1 MPKLWPFF
9 LAGAVYILA
18 AAAPAA
24 AQQEVTLSQVLDA
37 AIKNNPGIAASQSD
51 VEAAKA
57 QVLQAQAGYLPQVS
71 GQAGYDR
78 RWSESSRYSSLGD
91 ASGGSAAV
99 GDQSSSGGSRS
110 GQYDYYKA
118 QLSLSQY
125 LYDFGKTS
133 GRVEASRS
141 NLAASQK
148 GLAVTLSDLVRSVK
162 NAYYEV
168 LKKRHLVG
176 VNEESLKVQQQHLDQ
191 ARAFHQAGI
200 RPKIDVT
207 KGEVE
212 LSKTRLQLIQ
222 ARYAL
227 RTSKVD
233 LEKLLGGPPVVG
245 PYRLAEMPL
254 RPPMPQKLKPL
265 VQLALA
271 RRPELAQLNAQL
283 MASQAQLDAAQGG
296 YWPSLNAE
304 GGYNWA
310 DTDFPLDSSWQA
322 GLVLQWDIFTGLSTK
337 GKVDEAR
344 AGIAKLKAQI
354 KGQELAVNQEVS
366 QNYLNLHEAGES
378 IDTAALGLKQ
388 AEENLALARGRYR
401 TGVGNAIEFSDAEV
415 LATQAKSTLVQAN
428 YSYLQALAELERS
441 VGGGPLP

>member
-1 MPKLWPFF
+1 MAKLWPAFIAGVLF
-9 LAGAVYILA
+9 VLAVTT
-18 AAAPAA
+18 PAG
-24 AQQEVTLSQVLDA
+24 AQQEVTLQQVLDVA
-37 AIKNNPGIAASQSD
+37 LKNNPGIAASQSD

-57 QVLQAQAGYLPQVS
+57 QVTQAQAGYLPQIS

-78 RWSESSRYSSLGD
+78 RWADSTRSSSL
-91 ASGGSAAV
+91 SG
-99 GDQSSSGGSRS
+99 SSGSYDRA
-110 GQYDYYKA
+110 GQFDYYSA

-133 GRVEASRS
+133 GQVEASRS
-141 NLAASQK
+141 NLSASQK
-148 GLAVTLSDLVRSVK
+148 GLATTFSDLKRDVK

-168 LKKRHLVG
+168 LKKDHLVG
-176 VNEESLKVQQQHLDQ
+176 VNEESLRVQKQHLEQ
-191 ARAFHQAGI
+191 AKAFHQAGI

-212 LSKTRLQLIQ
+212 LSRTRLQLIQ

-233 LEKLLGGPPVVG
+233 MEKLLGGSPVVG
-245 PYRLAEMPL
+245 PYKLAETPL
-254 RPPMPQKLKPL
+254 RPPMPEDLERLNK
-265 VQLALA
+265 LALEK
-271 RRPELAQLNAQL
+271 RPEIANLKAQLLAARAN
-283 MASQAQLDAAQGG
+283 LDSAQGG

-304 GGYNWA
+304 GAYSWA
-310 DTDFPLDSSWQA
+310 DTDFPLDSAWQA
-322 GLVLQWDIFTGLSTK
+322 GLALQWDLFTGLRTK
-337 GKVDEAR
+337 GQVDQAR
-344 AGIAKLKAQI
+344 AGIMKLKAQI
-354 KGQELAVNQEVS
+354 RDQELAVSQEVS
-366 QNYLNLHEAGES
+366 QNYLNLHEASES

-388 AEENLALARGRYR
+388 AQENLALARGRYR

-441 VGGGPLP
+441 VGGGPLK